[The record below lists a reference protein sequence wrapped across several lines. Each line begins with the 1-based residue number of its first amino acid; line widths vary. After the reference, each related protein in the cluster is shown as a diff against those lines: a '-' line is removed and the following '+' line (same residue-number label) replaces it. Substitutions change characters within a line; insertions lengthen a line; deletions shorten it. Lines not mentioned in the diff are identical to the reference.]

1 MYWYRVGKTVPGKGA
16 DVRWLTLRIACSD
29 SLPKTRKTVCSLLDR
44 KRYDSGEIFSSKTAK
59 NPSEMVTISMGG
71 KYYSINTKRKAG
83 PVKEIR
89 ADGSLKGL
97 N

>member
-1 MYWYRVGKTVPGKGA
+1 MYWYRVGKSIPGKGA

-59 NPSEMVTISMGG
+59 ESSELIAISMGG
-71 KYYSINTKRKAG
+71 KYYSIKTRRKG
-83 PVKEIR
+83 GSVKEIR
-89 ADGSLKGL
+89 ADGSLKAL
-97 N
+97 Q